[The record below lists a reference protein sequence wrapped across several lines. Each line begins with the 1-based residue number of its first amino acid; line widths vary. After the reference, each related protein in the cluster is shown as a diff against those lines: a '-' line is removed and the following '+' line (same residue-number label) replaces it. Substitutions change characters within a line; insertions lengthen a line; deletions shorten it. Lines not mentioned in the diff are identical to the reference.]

1 MSEDIFRFP
10 NSILST
16 KEYLED
22 LSDYPPM
29 FVNKALSQHV
39 DCILH
44 ANAMN
49 LHYQQ
54 LTPRQQYDYYFH
66 SIRKMKRKYGKWAKK
81 RDNDTIQLIMDY
93 YDYSYSRAIEVIDL
107 LTKDQIRQMERE
119 MDVGGN

>member
-1 MSEDIFRFP
+1 MSENIFRFP

-16 KEYLED
+16 KQYLED

-66 SIRKMKRKYGKWAKK
+66 SIRKMKRKCGKWAKK
-81 RDNDTIQLIMDY
+81 RDNDTIQLIMNY
-93 YDYSYSRAIEVIDL
+93 YDYSYQRAIEVIDL
-107 LTKDQIRQMERE
+107 LTKDQIRQMEKE
-119 MDVGGN
+119 HDTGG